1 MPFLPLLIFLAIP
14 AIEITLFIE
23 VGGWVGPWWTV
34 ALTFV
39 TAAGGLIVV
48 RIQGIA
54 VLESARRSL
63 EQGDAPVLEVL
74 DGACLVLA
82 GIFLILPGF
91 FTDALGAL
99 LLTPITRR
107 TLGVIFF
114 TRTWFASRSNGTTSD
129 KGMLEGDFEDVTRD
143 KKNNPGQIKKLG
155 D

>member
-1 MPFLPLLIFLAIP
+1 MPFLPLLIFLVVP
-14 AIEITLFIE
+14 AIEIALFVE
-23 VGGWVGPWWTV
+23 VGGAVGPWWTV
-34 ALTFV
+34 ALTFA
-39 TAAGGLIVV
+39 TAAGGLMVV

-74 DGACLVLA
+74 DGACLAFA

-99 LLTPITRR
+99 LLIPVTRR
-107 TLGVIFF
+107 ALGIVFF
-114 TRTWFASRSNGTTSD
+114 ARTWFSSRGGGPKAD
-129 KGMLEGDFEDVTRD
+129 GVLEGEFEDVTND
-143 KKNNPGQIKKLG
+143 KPRGPNRLENLG

>member
-1 MPFLPLLIFLAIP
+1 MPFLPLLIFLVIP
-14 AIEITLFIE
+14 AIEIALFVE

-39 TAAGGLIVV
+39 TAAGGLMVV

-74 DGACLVLA
+74 DGACLAFA

-99 LLTPITRR
+99 LLVPITRR
-107 TLGVIFF
+107 ALGVVFF
-114 TRTWFASRSNGTTSD
+114 ARTWFASRGGGPRAD
-129 KGMLEGDFEDVTRD
+129 DDALEGDFEEVTRD
-143 KKNNPGQIKKLG
+143 KTKETGRIEDLS

>member
-1 MPFLPLLIFLAIP
+1 MPFLPLLIFLVIP
-14 AIEITLFIE
+14 AIEIALFVE
-23 VGGWVGPWWTV
+23 VGGWVGPWWTI
-34 ALTFV
+34 ALTFA
-39 TAAGGLIVV
+39 TAAGGLMVV

-74 DGACLVLA
+74 DGACLAFA

-99 LLTPITRR
+99 LLVPFTRR
-107 TLGVIFF
+107 ALGITFF
-114 TRTWFASRSNGTTSD
+114 ARTWFASHGGEPKTSD
-129 KGMLEGDFEDVTRD
+129 GVLEGDFEDVTGD
-143 KKNNPGQIKKLG
+143 DTGSPGRVEKLS